1 MSTQTLATRKVSLPS
16 PTVFIALVYAL
27 TVGFTE
33 LWYIADILLTDVDPY
48 ANDGPVESM
57 LAIGIIGIIGIIG
70 TAALVLVVG
79 LGGWLVRRPE
89 RAKVGAVVFAV
100 LSIVTMLFFW
110 SGAPGVLG
118 AGAAWQAGVLRG
130 GRHQSGAARVAGI
143 VGLFAAALN
152 VALTVG
158 GLLIQF
164 AR

>member
-57 LAIGIIGIIGIIG
+57 LAIGIIG
-70 TAALVLVVG
+70 TAALLLVVG
-79 LGGWLVRRPE
+79 LGSWLVRRPE

>member
-33 LWYIADILLTDVDPY
+33 LWFAGDIVFTDVDPY

-57 LAIGIIGIIGIIG
+57 VAIGIIGS
-70 TAALVLVVG
+70 AALVLVVA
-79 LGGWLVRRPE
+79 LGNWLVRRPE
-89 RAKVGAVVFAV
+89 RAKAGAVVLAT

-110 SGAPGVLG
+110 SGAPGIIG
-118 AGAAWQAGVLRG
+118 AGAAWQAGLLRG
-130 GRHQSGAARVAGI
+130 GRPATGAGRVAGI

-158 GLLIQF
+158 GLLIELAQ
-164 AR
+164 

>member
-33 LWYIADILLTDVDPY
+33 LWFAGDIVFTDVDPY

-57 LAIGIIGIIGIIG
+57 VAIGIIG
-70 TAALVLVVG
+70 TAALVLVVA
-79 LGGWLVRRPE
+79 LGSWLVRRPE
-89 RAKVGAVVFAV
+89 RAKVGAVVLAT

-110 SGAPGVLG
+110 SGAPGIIG
-118 AGAAWQAGVLRG
+118 AGAAWQAGLLRG
-130 GRHQSGAARVAGI
+130 GRPQLGAARVAGI

-158 GLLIQF
+158 GLLIELAQ
-164 AR
+164 

>member
-33 LWYIADILLTDVDPY
+33 LWFAGDIVFTDVDPY

-57 LAIGIIGIIGIIG
+57 VAIGIIG
-70 TAALVLVVG
+70 TAALVLVVA

-89 RAKVGAVVFAV
+89 RAKAGAVVLAT

-110 SGAPGVLG
+110 SGAPGIIG
-118 AGAAWQAGVLRG
+118 AGAAWQAGLLRG
-130 GRHQSGAARVAGI
+130 GRPQLGAARVAGI

-158 GLLIQF
+158 GLLIELAQ
-164 AR
+164 

>member
-33 LWYIADILLTDVDPY
+33 LWFAGDIVFTDVDPY

-57 LAIGIIGIIGIIG
+57 VAIGIIGS
-70 TAALVLVVG
+70 AALVLVVA
-79 LGGWLVRRPE
+79 LGNWLVRRPE
-89 RAKVGAVVFAV
+89 RAKAGAVVLAT

-110 SGAPGVLG
+110 SGAPGIIG
-118 AGAAWQAGVLRG
+118 AGAAWQAGLLRG
-130 GRHQSGAARVAGI
+130 GRPQLGAARVAGI

-158 GLLIQF
+158 GLLIELAQ
-164 AR
+164 

>member
-33 LWYIADILLTDVDPY
+33 LWFAGDIVFTDVDPY

-57 LAIGIIGIIGIIG
+57 VAIGIIG
-70 TAALVLVVG
+70 TAALVLVVA
-79 LGGWLVRRPE
+79 LGSWLVRRPE
-89 RAKVGAVVFAV
+89 RAKAGAVVLAT

-110 SGAPGVLG
+110 SGAPGIIG
-118 AGAAWQAGVLRG
+118 AGAAWQAGLLRG
-130 GRHQSGAARVAGI
+130 GRPQLGAARVAGI

-158 GLLIQF
+158 GLLIELAQ
-164 AR
+164 

>member
-57 LAIGIIGIIGIIG
+57 LAIGVIG
-70 TAALVLVVG
+70 TAALLLVVG
-79 LGGWLVRRPE
+79 LGSWLVRRPE